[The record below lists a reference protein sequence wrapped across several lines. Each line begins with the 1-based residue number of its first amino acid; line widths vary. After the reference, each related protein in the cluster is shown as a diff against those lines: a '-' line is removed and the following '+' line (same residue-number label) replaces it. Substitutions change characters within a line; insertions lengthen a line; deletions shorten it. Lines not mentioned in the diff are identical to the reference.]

1 MTPAILRSVE
11 PRLAARVQEGKQVV
25 PHSGSRGGPC
35 TLHLLSRPLHCPGL
49 DAILLP
55 SGPRLGLHPLL
66 TPSGPQLPP
75 WSPAS
80 SGAPDPDIHLALAL
94 PLGVLEHL
102 KPKPA
107 WSPCPPQGKPTP
119 WVPPTPSPSGRPQ
132 LPLDSS
138 CPLPTSSPAEATE
151 LHPMAQTL
159 PNLLG
164 GLWFPGGSSPGTEA
178 IFQKRHP

>member
-1 MTPAILRSVE
+1 MEGGGGLDRRREGSVTPAILRSVD
-11 PRLAARVQEGKQVV
+11 PHLAARVQEGKQVV

-80 SGAPDPDIHLALAL
+80 SGTPDPRY
-94 PLGVLEHL
+94 PPGPGPSLG
-102 KPKPA
+102 
-107 WSPCPPQGKPTP
+107 CPGASQTKASMESM
-119 WVPPTPSPSGRPQ
+119 SPSRQTCSLGP
-132 LPLDSS
+132 SH
-138 CPLPTSSPAEATE
+138 PLPKWETPTASGF
-151 LHPMAQTL
+151 LL
-159 PNLLG
+159 P
-164 GLWFPGGSSPGTEA
+164 PPH
-178 IFQKRHP
+178 IQPC